1 MNKNSIENY
10 INKFKA
16 SNIDNNKIKTII
28 ILPSLN
34 QGKFETVYSNNN
46 YMISRWIVD
55 IQNDYI
61 ESLINKDKLE
71 LYYCIDA
78 FENDNESLSGNKKI
92 FLFYCLI

>member
-16 SNIDNNKIKTII
+16 LNIDNNKIKTII

-71 LYYCIDA
+71 LYY
-78 FENDNESLSGNKKI
+78 
-92 FLFYCLI
+92 

>member
-46 YMISRWIVD
+46 
-55 IQNDYI
+55 
-61 ESLINKDKLE
+61 
-71 LYYCIDA
+71 
-78 FENDNESLSGNKKI
+78 
-92 FLFYCLI
+92 